1 MRFISED
8 NKVFNTIEECQEHEA
23 SIKKESDAK
32 KEERR
37 KEALKG
43 LQKRHVSIINQIDEW
58 LDDYDNYLN
67 EYRDSDY
74 LKKNIKGKDD
84 LFDLRDFMKFLDIVF
99 GEYENE
105 KE

>member
-23 SIKKESDAK
+23 NLKKKSDEK

-37 KEALKG
+37 KEALRY
-43 LQKRHVSIINQIDEW
+43 LQKRHVSLISQIDKW
-58 LDDYDNYLN
+58 LDDYDNYLD

-74 LKKNIKGKDD
+74 FKENNKDKDD
-84 LFDLRDFMKFLDIVF
+84 CFDLKDFMKFLEIVF
-99 GEYENE
+99 GEYE
-105 KE
+105 K